1 MERIVAL
8 HLIGNEAR
16 NQVTIKRKKQFL
28 HIQHQSCPRVD
39 ERELSQSCVVLGGEN
54 VRKLLCGGVNHCEQL
69 LKGSGGI
76 V

>member
-1 MERIVAL
+1 M
-8 HLIGNEAR
+8 
-16 NQVTIKRKKQFL
+16 
-28 HIQHQSCPRVD
+28 
-39 ERELSQSCVVLGGEN
+39 LGGEN